1 VTAERGTADEQP
13 GSLTGLLLVSAAL
26 AVFELFFLPLRFDG
40 TALPDLGGAPFPIS
54 ALVAAVSMW
63 WLVGAAARVEPRVAV
78 AGAPLW
84 MWLGVMLLFVLVVP
98 GGDRI
103 VLSDWRMLLLLGAG
117 AFPAAFR
124 IGDVL
129 AKAAIAR
136 NKEMAAKGARGA

>member
-1 VTAERGTADEQP
+1 MAVVSAERG
-13 GSLTGLLLVSAAL
+13 SLGGLLAISAVL

-40 TALPDLGGAPFPIS
+40 TLLPDIGATPFPIS

-63 WLVGAAARVEPRVAV
+63 WLVGAAGRVAPRPAV

-84 MWLGVMLLFVLVVP
+84 VWLGTLLLFVLIGP

-124 IGDVL
+124 IGDVM

-136 NKEMAAKGARGA
+136 NQDTRG

>member
-1 VTAERGTADEQP
+1 MGREVG
-13 GSLTGLLLVSAAL
+13 LTGLLLLSSVL

-40 TALPDLGGAPFPIS
+40 SLLPDLGGAPFPIT
-54 ALVAAVSMW
+54 ALVAGLTLW
-63 WLVGAAARVEPRVAV
+63 WLVGQAAQVEPRAAI

-84 MWLGVMLLFVLVVP
+84 MWLATMLLFVLVAP

-103 VLSDWRMLLLLGAG
+103 VLADWRMLLLLGAG

-136 NKEMAAKGARGA
+136 SKESARG